1 MVPFVGVLPKTV
13 RVADQYNLTK
23 CILHDF
29 EDITQKYVKNGIQLK
44 IKKYGE
50 QYDKIEEFTKAH
62 KHSSKDKQYTEIML
76 NMINNVKK
84 EHIGVYAKLYS
95 DFIQAGLSIKHISYN
110 IRLKDGMSLAI
121 KTVYILAS
129 AL

>member
-84 EHIGVYAKLYS
+84 NILVFMLNYIQILYKP
-95 DFIQAGLSIKHISYN
+95 DYLLN
-110 IRLKDGMSLAI
+110 IFVI
-121 KTVYILAS
+121 T
-129 AL
+129 